1 MHGDL
6 EIVHFPKASYMKHLS
21 YESKEKFLEQVN
33 RESIHD
39 KINGL
44 MDEFDIFFTEMEYF
58 KKLNQIGIRYNNMIF
73 YMLRLTSL
81 LFLITVNLWLLFDNR
96 LYLGI

>member
-1 MHGDL
+1 
-6 EIVHFPKASYMKHLS
+6 
-21 YESKEKFLEQVN
+21 
-33 RESIHD
+33 
-39 KINGL
+39 